1 VSPAVVSA
9 ADHRKWLCYCCFII
23 FVFLFGAF
31 AFYHMMFGGRKN

>member
-1 VSPAVVSA
+1 LESPEPVAQN
-9 ADHRKWLCYCCFII
+9 RKWLGYCCFII